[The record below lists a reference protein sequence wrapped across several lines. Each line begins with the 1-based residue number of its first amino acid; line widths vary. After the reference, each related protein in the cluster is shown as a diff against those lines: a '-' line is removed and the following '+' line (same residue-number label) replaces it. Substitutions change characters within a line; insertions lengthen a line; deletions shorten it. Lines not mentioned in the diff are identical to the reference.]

1 MITEYALGI
10 GKSLRTPQLFEHR
23 VGWANAPVAWQSKMF
38 ELRDPTTGRQL
49 FETISISLVRAQIKL
64 LD

>member
-1 MITEYALGI
+1 
-10 GKSLRTPQLFEHR
+10 
-23 VGWANAPVAWQSKMF
+23 MF

-49 FETISISLVRAQIKL
+49 FETISISLVRTQIKL